1 MSAGRILVV
10 DDEPEIR
17 RLVQEILQDEHY
29 AVTTAADAA
38 GARTAYKQQPPDLVL
53 LDIWMPDTDGISLLK
68 EWREAEGYHAPVI
81 MISGH
86 GNVETAVEAIRLGA
100 QDFIE
105 KPLSTGKLLVTIER
119 VLEAERLRRE
129 NARLRQRVEPA
140 AVLVG
145 KSQAMQA
152 WRTQLE
158 RVAAHETW
166 ALITGEPGSGKAVA
180 ARYLHA
186 HSPRAAGPL
195 VEVSL
200 AAVPAQ
206 NVAAQLFGSEAGGQV
221 VVGSLERAS
230 GGTLLL
236 DEIGDLDRAAQSR
249 LLGALTERRF
259 LRVGGTQPT
268 EVDVRVV
275 AASSRDLG
283 AAVAAGAFREDLYYR
298 LNVVPLRVPP
308 LREHRDDVPELVN
321 FYLDWFVE
329 HERLPYRRF
338 TIGALNL
345 LRNYAWPGNIRE
357 LKNLV
362 QRLLILHR
370 TGDID
375 VAEVEQALGAQR
387 PVGEDVGEAA
397 FQMPLR
403 EARDRFERAYLE
415 YHLKRT
421 GGNVSEVAT
430 YAQME
435 RTHLYRKLKG
445 LGIDPRTGKDD

>member
-1 MSAGRILVV
+1 V
-10 DDEPEIR
+10 
-17 RLVQEILQDEHY
+17 
-29 AVTTAADAA
+29 
-38 GARTAYKQQPPDLVL
+38 
-53 LDIWMPDTDGISLLK
+53 
-68 EWREAEGYHAPVI
+68 
-81 MISGH
+81 
-86 GNVETAVEAIRLGA
+86 N
-100 QDFIE
+100 
-105 KPLSTGKLLVTIER
+105 
-119 VLEAERLRRE
+119 
-129 NARLRQRVEPA
+129 
-140 AVLVG
+140 
-145 KSQAMQA
+145 
-152 WRTQLE
+152 
-158 RVAAHETW
+158 
-166 ALITGEPGSGKAVA
+166 
-180 ARYLHA
+180 
-186 HSPRAAGPL
+186 
-195 VEVSL
+195 L

-206 NVAAQLFGSEAGGQV
+206 NVAAQLFGSEAGGHV

-236 DEIGDLDRAAQSR
+236 DEIGDLDPATQSR

-283 AAVAAGAFREDLYYR
+283 AAVATGEFREDLYYR

-308 LREHRDDVPELVN
+308 LREHRDDVPELIN

-338 TIGALNL
+338 TIGAVNL

-370 TGDID
+370 AGDID
-375 VAEVEQALGAQR
+375 VAEVEQALGTQR
-387 PVGEDVGEAA
+387 AAGAELSEAA

-415 YHLKRT
+415 HHLKRT
-421 GGNVSEVAT
+421 GGNVSDVAA
-430 YAQME
+430 YAEME

>member
-29 AVTTAADAA
+29 TVTTAPDAA
-38 GARTAYKQQPPDLVL
+38 GARAAYKQQPPDLVL
-53 LDIWMPDTDGISLLK
+53 LDIWMPDTDGITLLK
-68 EWREAEGYHAPVI
+68 EWREADGEHAPVV

-105 KPLSTGKLLVTIER
+105 KPLSTGKLLLTIER

-140 AVLVG
+140 AVVAG
-145 KSQAMQA
+145 KSPAMQA
-152 WRTQLE
+152 WRAQLE

-166 ALITGEPGSGKAVA
+166 VLITGEPGSGKAVA

-186 HSPRAAGPL
+186 HSPRATGPL
-195 VEVSL
+195 VEVNL

-206 NVAAQLFGSEAGGQV
+206 NVAAQLFGSETGGQV

-230 GGTLLL
+230 GGTLVL
-236 DEIGDLDRAAQSR
+236 DEIGDLDPATQSR

-283 AAVAAGAFREDLYYR
+283 AAVATGAFREDLYYR

-345 LRNYAWPGNIRE
+345 LRNHAWPGNIRE

-370 TGDID
+370 AGDID

-387 PVGEDVGEAA
+387 AAGTEVGEAA
-397 FQMPLR
+397 FLMPLR

-421 GGNVSEVAT
+421 GGNVSEVAA
-430 YAQME
+430 YAEME

-445 LGIDPRTGKDD
+445 LGIDPRTGKDE